1 MPDTLNE
8 PARGRMACGSGG
20 PLCDSLLPHT
30 GVTAAPLADI
40 VSLFNS
46 KVSQLTDDEEHK
58 EYLACPF
65 WKHNPARYLRV
76 KNSCTAGVGFK
87 NIGKLTEHIKRVH
100 CLWNGCEKC
109 LMRFNKAKKEE
120 VGEIKRKHMVNCTQP
135 IKSLTELDAEWM
147 NKDQDEAY
155 GQLNFQKDK
164 GSPFRCYEKICC
176 ALWGP
181 DPKIEI
187 QEPYHLP
194 GFQMSVLRW
203 QFVKD
208 LESLYEQKKTEEPR
222 PDTRQNANAATTTTT
237 ALSPSIQNIDPKLLS
252 THTLDN
258 LSSGPAPFYRGQRR
272 KDSGVWSWDPSEN
285 HATFAKPT
293 LPEFPFDDELG
304 EESPIR
310 TQNEPDYLD
319 GIWPGLT
326 EPYAIPEGQF
336 DRDAD
341 GDVSLENNNWRIVPE

>member
-1 MPDTLNE
+1 MTDILNV
-8 PARGRMACGSGG
+8 PAERQGTGGSGG
-20 PLCDSLLPHT
+20 PLCDSLLPSI
-30 GVTAAPLADI
+30 GATAAPLADI
-40 VSLFNS
+40 VKLFNS
-46 KVSQLTDDEEHK
+46 KVSELTDDEEHK

-65 WKHNPARYLRV
+65 WKHNPARYLHV

-109 LMRFNKAKKEE
+109 LMRFNKTKKEE
-120 VGEIKRKHMVNCTQP
+120 VGEIKRRHMANCTQP
-135 IKSLTELDAEWM
+135 TKSLTELDAEWM

-203 QFVKD
+203 QFVKG
-208 LESLYEQKKTEEPR
+208 LKSLYEQKKIEEPH
-222 PDTRQNANAATTTTT
+222 PDAIQDANAAAAAAT
-237 ALSPSIQNIDPKLLS
+237 LSPGIQDVDPMLLS
-252 THTLDN
+252 THTLDH
-258 LSSGPAPFYRGQRR
+258 LSNNPPPFYRGQRR

-293 LPEFPFDDELG
+293 LPGFSYDDELD
-304 EESPIR
+304 EENPAR
-310 TQNEPDYLD
+310 AQNEPDSLYTTGTWASSTD
-319 GIWPGLT
+319 T
-326 EPYAIPEGQF
+326 YTIPDDQF

-341 GDVSLENNNWRIVPE
+341 GDVSLENNWQIAF